1 MQKVKTKQK
10 IRTAVIDVGTLKS
23 KFEVREFDSSFN
35 SRVLFRE
42 KALTV
47 LGRDLDKTSGMI
59 IRKSIETTI
68 EALCDFKK
76 KMGELQVDK
85 YRAVTTEVIRRAKN
99 SKEVLKEIKDRTG
112 ISLDV
117 LSHEDEA
124 KIYFKSVSKDFPNKI
139 IAVGDIGGGSVQVVI
154 GKDSNIY
161 ETHLFKTGTY
171 IMQETLSK
179 THFPTVKELERAK
192 KYVKTQMASLYKS
205 KYRPEFVVYGS
216 TNIINFLT
224 AMKVKLQINKG
235 SVSHPYKVNVK
246 SLKLVY
252 ETITKLSYEERMPM
266 FPEEPYF
273 MWSAENALLNI
284 FQICEYLD
292 TNTVVPSNNNI
303 SSGILHELAEEI
315 INGK

>member
-1 MQKVKTKQK
+1 MN

-23 KFEVREFDSSFN
+23 KFEIREFDDSFN
-35 SRVLFRE
+35 SKVLCRD

-68 EALCDFKK
+68 EALNSFKK
-76 KMGELQVDK
+76 KMVTFRVDK
-85 YRAVTTEVIRRAKN
+85 YRAVTTEVIRKAKN

-117 LSHEDEA
+117 LGHEDEA

-139 IAVGDIGGGSVQVVI
+139 IAVGDIGGGSVQVII

-171 IMQETLSK
+171 LMQETLSK
-179 THFPTVKELERAK
+179 THHPTLKELENAK
-192 KYVKTQMASLYKS
+192 RYVKKEMSSLS
-205 KYRPEFVVYGS
+205 KTRYNPELVVYGT
-216 TNIINFLT
+216 TNIIDFLT
-224 AMKVKLQINKG
+224 AMKVRFGKNKNSIDHPHRTDVKKLRT
-235 SVSHPYKVNVK
+235 
-246 SLKLVY
+246 LY
-252 ETITKLSYEERMPM
+252 ENIIKLSYEDRMPM
-266 FPEEPYF
+266 FPEEPYY

-284 FQICEYLD
+284 FQICEYLG
-292 TNTVVPSNNNI
+292 TNIVVPSNNNI
-303 SSGILHELAEEI
+303 SSGILHELAGEI